1 MKNNNQSPEIQRFK
15 EYISVLIKKYNY
27 SKIETKAGLRK
38 GFISDAL
45 NENSKRSTAKVHHNE
60 KIFEA
65 FREDLDPALNDETI
79 KEKVVRMDQE
89 LEDLKKQ
96 FAEQQAIWD
105 EKSKI
110 LEIAKA
116 LADQLGKENE

>member
-1 MKNNNQSPEIQRFK
+1 MSKKQQSPENQRFIRLVTENK
-15 EYISVLIKKYNY
+15 KKYKV
-27 SKIETKAGLRK
+27 SHVTTGEVAGFNPHWVPSVMN
-38 GFISDAL
+38 G
-45 NENSKRSTAKVHHNE
+45 RSSADQLDIDQLLKSFP
-60 KIFEA
+60 K
-65 FREDLDPALNDETI
+65 LDPANKDESISETV
-79 KEKVVRMDQE
+79 KRMDQE